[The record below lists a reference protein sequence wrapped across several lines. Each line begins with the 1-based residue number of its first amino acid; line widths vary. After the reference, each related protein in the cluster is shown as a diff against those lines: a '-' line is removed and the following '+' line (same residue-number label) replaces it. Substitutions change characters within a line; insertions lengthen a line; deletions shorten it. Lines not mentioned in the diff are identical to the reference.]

1 MNAKT
6 YSLLMRVIAVALA
19 ALIAAS
25 VVRALP
31 LYVPLLAVMA
41 VLVAAVII
49 RRQVKEVMS
58 DERNRRID
66 EKATSASYRI
76 FTILGAAFALVVLML
91 RNSLPS
97 WAGVAGETV
106 AYSVC
111 GLMLLHLASSRFYSS
126 KL

>member
-1 MNAKT
+1 MNAKS
-6 YSLLMRVIAVALA
+6 YALLMRIVAVVLA
-19 ALIAAS
+19 ALIAVS
-25 VVRALP
+25 IVLELP
-31 LYVPLLAVMA
+31 LYVPLLAVMVALVVA
-41 VLVAAVII
+41 VVI
-49 RRQVKEVMS
+49 RRSVKEVLS

-91 RNSLPS
+91 RSSLPS
-97 WAGVAGETV
+97 WAGTAGETV

-111 GLMLLHLASSRFYSS
+111 GLMLLHLVSSRYFSS